1 MNIVRL
7 AALGA
12 VWLGLSQAAQA
23 QTVNCEEIA
32 TLPAVISQPGVY
44 CLKKNFA
51 VNLTDGAAIE
61 VMASNVTIDFNGFK
75 IGNLPAGE
83 ETLAMGVSV
92 FERRNVV
99 LRNGNFRGFMMTI
112 GLLAS
117 DQEKSSGHLV
127 ENMMIDSSLVYGIFA
142 VGNGVVLRNNQIVNS
157 ADTRVSSTSV
167 TRMLTKAGAGSVTR
181 QLRSMRA
188 ARARASARTN
198 SAGVAPQIDTPGVAP
213 IMTAVTNSVIERN
226 TISSVR
232 AVGEAD
238 GIVVLVGQA
247 VTVRDNFIAGL
258 RAGTYVAGI
267 GVSDFSENILL
278 VNNTILDGETTG
290 TDTVYG
296 IDAFAAGGVMCRTNV
311 ISGFATGPSNGCV
324 PATCEDGT
332 QDSCTTPTTGAAV
345 SDGRVPARTSLR
357 AK

>member
-7 AALGA
+7 AALGV
-12 VWLGLSQAAQA
+12 VWLGLSQAAEA
-23 QTVNCEEIA
+23 QTANCVEIA

-44 CLKKNFA
+44 CLKKNFS
-51 VNLTDGAAIE
+51 LSMSDGIAIE
-61 VMASNVTIDFNGFK
+61 VLASNVTIDFNGFK
-75 IGNLPAGE
+75 IGNMPAGE
-83 ETLAMGVSV
+83 ETLAMGVGV

-117 DQEKSSGHLV
+117 DPEKSSGHLV

-157 ADTRVSSTSV
+157 ADTRISSTSV
-167 TRMLTKAGAGSVTR
+167 TRMLAKAGASRVNS
-181 QLRSMRA
+181 QLRAMRA
-188 ARARASARTN
+188 SRSRASARASA
-198 SAGVAPQIDTPGVAP
+198 AGVAPQIATPGVAP
-213 IMTAVTNSVIERN
+213 IMAAVTNSVIERN

-258 RAGTYVAGI
+258 RAGTFVAGI

-278 VNNTILDGETTG
+278 QNNTILDGETTG

-296 IDAFAAGGVMCRTNV
+296 IDALALGGVMCLANV
-311 ISGFATGPSNGCV
+311 INGFATGPSSGCV
-324 PATCEDGT
+324 PATCDDGT
-332 QDSCTTPTTGAAV
+332 QDSCTKPTTGAAV
-345 SDGRVPARTSLR
+345 SGGRVPARTSLQAR
-357 AK
+357 